1 MSQIIVYYKGEIS
14 EGSYIFGACGILR
27 KRDLVVDMKTVRD
40 EEDNES
46 RLRKIVYSLPNN
58 KHLPPDSDLEDMF
71 KEMTKKCD
79 INIKY
84 IVGLEDSGREYKST
98 IRNKK

>member
-1 MSQIIVYYKGEIS
+1 MSQIQIYYKGELP

-27 KRDLVVDMKTVRD
+27 KRGLVVDMKTVRD

-46 RLRKIVYSLPNN
+46 KLRKIVYNLPNN
-58 KHLPPDSDLEDMF
+58 KHLPSDSDLEDIF
-71 KEMTKKCD
+71 NEMTKKCD

-84 IVGLEDSGREYKST
+84 IVALEDSGREYKGMM
-98 IRNKK
+98 NHK